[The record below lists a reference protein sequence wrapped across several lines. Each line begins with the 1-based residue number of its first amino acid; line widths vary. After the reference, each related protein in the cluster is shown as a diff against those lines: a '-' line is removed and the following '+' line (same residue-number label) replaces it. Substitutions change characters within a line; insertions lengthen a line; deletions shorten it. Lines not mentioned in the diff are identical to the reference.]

1 MRSSTTRSDRW
12 PTKARDSANGP
23 GAEKPLGALNW
34 RSTMIVL
41 LGVAGL
47 LASDPARLAAAPPDS
62 RITAVKLPLL
72 ADKPVIAQ
80 WEFGRPSTKNGNSEL
95 PQPEPPRPELLADP
109 RLELT
114 VAPRGIPRWR
124 FIGPAILSPQ
134 DTITCIEWMQTKADA
149 VLKIHLAAQWSE
161 RSVQLTITPV
171 LQFVPG
177 GPLLPCTPTTCQQA
191 ERWLTLE
198 RTRWEHRHLWL
209 LQASK
214 AKTKALPSSSVS
226 TLKQQ
231 QSRQRSELQVMQ
243 QRLERLPDLVNTL
256 RNEDL
261 RLELRLVSPS
271 SGQSWELRAVDLGG
285 RGGD

>member
-1 MRSSTTRSDRW
+1 
-12 PTKARDSANGP
+12 
-23 GAEKPLGALNW
+23 
-34 RSTMIVL
+34 MIVL
-41 LGVAGL
+41 LGVAWSMV
-47 LASDPARLAAAPPDS
+47 SDPARLAAAPPDS

-80 WEFGRPSTKNGNSEL
+80 WDFGRSSTKKGNSEPL
-95 PQPEPPRPELLADP
+95 GPEPLAAELLADP

-161 RSVQLTITPV
+161 RSVQLTISPV
-171 LQFVPG
+171 LQLVPG
-177 GPLLPCTPTTCQQA
+177 GPLLPGTPANCQQA

-198 RTRWEHRHLWL
+198 RTRWERHNLWL
-209 LQASK
+209 LQAT
-214 AKTKALPSSSVS
+214 KTKTKSLPSSTVS
-226 TLKQQ
+226 ILKQQ
-231 QSRQRSELQVMQ
+231 QSRRRAELQVMQ
-243 QRLERLPDLVNTL
+243 QRLERLPELVNTL

-271 SGQSWELRAVDLGG
+271 SGQSWELRPADLGG
-285 RGGD
+285 HGGE